1 MSFKRSHTFAFTLV
15 SGCCLLVYVVFYLE
29 LMGNHRELNDIEGL
43 SLRSRLTVPRPA
55 AGVSASL
62 AGHAVIPSSNNS
74 WSANSACTQADIER
88 RSATV
93 VLTTTNA
100 GYLDVTENML
110 ESIKRTRACPNI
122 TVIAEDEPSY
132 QRLTQ
137 RIQSQPGLHVQR
149 SPLVATVWKSTKLHS
164 RDFNRLVRRRPQYIL
179 NLLKKGYDVL
189 FLDSDNVWFKDP
201 FKDFQE
207 SFDIAMHNQQVNI
220 AEFCVGFAYYRPT
233 ENTLRLVTEWLR
245 LLDKKKHPKTGEQTT
260 MNKLISRKLIPKLKI
275 KTLNETNYP
284 DGKKYFRQAGWREA
298 HSDTTVLHLSFI
310 FGHDAKVAKLKEFGF
325 WFI

>member
-1 MSFKRSHTFAFTLV
+1 MICRRSHVFAFTV
-15 SGCCLLVYVVFYLE
+15 VFGGCLLYVVFCLE
-29 LMGNHRELNDIEGL
+29 LMGNHRKLNDIDGL
-43 SLRSRLTVPRPA
+43 NLRSRLTVPRPA

-100 GYLDVTENML
+100 GFLDVTENML

-149 SPLVATVWKSTKLHS
+149 TPIGVTVSKSLKLHS
-164 RDFNRLVRRRPQYIL
+164 RKYNRLVRRRPRYIL
-179 NLLKKGYDVL
+179 DLLKKGYDVL
-189 FLDSDNVWFKDP
+189 FVDSDTFWFKDP

-207 SFDIAMHNQQVNI
+207 SFDIAMHNDDVNI
-220 AEFCVGFAYYRPT
+220 TIFCAGFAYYRPT
-233 ENTLRLVTEWLR
+233 ENTLRFVTEWLR
-245 LLDKKKHPKTGEQTT
+245 LLDKEKQPKTGDQST

-284 DGKKYFRQAGWREA
+284 DGRKYFLQAGWREA
-298 HSDTTVLHLSFI
+298 HSDTTVLHLTFI

-325 WFI
+325 WLI